1 MLSPHKGLEVHIL
14 LPIDEGPKIERL
26 LWTLQTRGER
36 EFKVL
41 SLEVKYTLHVTDW
54 GI

>member
-1 MLSPHKGLEVHIL
+1 MLL
-14 LPIDEGPKIERL
+14 IDEEPKLERL
-26 LWTLQTRGER
+26 LLAVSLQTRGER

-41 SLEVKYTLHVTDW
+41 SHELKYTLHVTDW